1 LYELNFYCFG
11 ILENKFLNHF
21 LMKKFFEL
29 TILISLLS
37 IFSCFAQK
45 RSDKRGVSYDI
56 PYLEDVIALAPG
68 VSWFYNW
75 GTSPKSTIDN
85 YYSNYMEYYPMAWNS
100 VNANALRA
108 FKAKHPECKYLL
120 TFNEPNLTDQAN
132 MTPSQAAAQW
142 PAVKA
147 IAQELNLKIVSPA
160 MNYGTLPGYGDPITW
175 LDEFFTKVPL
185 SDIDAIAIHCY
196 MNWPGALE
204 WYVGR
209 FAKYGKPIWLTEFCA
224 WEYQEPLTT
233 NAQVGYLFQRNTM
246 IEKLEFLELN
256 PQVEK
261 YAWFIPR
268 TNNDGEFPYMQLL
281 KKVQGNVLPGTLTE
295 LGQIYVH
302 MSSFDNTKYYVP
314 AEKIPAKNYIKSAP
328 VQLEASTDLAAD
340 AYPIQIC
347 NFEKKVFADYLIDI
361 PQAGTYPL
369 TLRMACPANIQPFF
383 KVYSNGTVATVTDSV
398 SVSSTGGQNNWD
410 ARVINVT
417 LPKGKQTLRIASSG
431 LATGVKLQWL
441 SLSNLNSEVQ
451 VPLTPKIKVYADA
464 NKQLQILSS
473 EKILMSTIYNVNG
486 EMLMQTRDQQID
498 IHHLP
503 KGVYIVQIKF
513 IDGNSTTT
521 KFIINE

>member
-1 LYELNFYCFG
+1 
-11 ILENKFLNHF
+11 
-21 LMKKFFEL
+21 MKKLFY
-29 TILISLLS
+29 LLFL
-37 IFSCFAQK
+37 FSFLLVFSSFAQQ
-45 RSDKRGVSYDI
+45 RSSKRGVSYDI
-56 PYLEDVIALAPG
+56 PYVEDVNAMSPG

-85 YYSNYMEYYPMAWNS
+85 YYSNYMEYYPMAWNG
-100 VNANALRA
+100 VDANALRA

-132 MTPSQAAAQW
+132 MTPSQAAAKW

-160 MNYGTLPGYGDPITW
+160 MNYGTLSGYGDPITW
-175 LDEFFTKVPL
+175 LDEFFTLVPL
-185 SDIDAIAIHCY
+185 SDIDAIAIHTY
-196 MNWPGALE
+196 MNWPGAVS

-246 IEKLEFLELN
+246 IEKVEFLELN

-281 KKVQGNVLPGTLTE
+281 KKVQGSVLPGTLTE
-295 LGQIYVH
+295 LGQIYVN
-302 MSSFDNTKYYVP
+302 MSSFDLSKYYGLG
-314 AEKIPAKNYIKSAP
+314 EKIPAKNYVKSAP
-328 VQLEASTDLAAD
+328 VQLESSTDLSEE

-347 NFEKKVFADYLIDI
+347 NFEKNVFAEYLIDI

-369 TLRMACPANIQPFF
+369 SLRMACPANIQPVF
-383 KVYSNGTVATVTDSV
+383 KIYSNGNVVTSTDSV
-398 SVSSTGGQNNWD
+398 AVSSTGGQNIWD
-410 ARVINVT
+410 TKIINVN
-417 LPKGKQTLRIASSG
+417 LPQGKQRIRIASSG
-431 LATGVKLQWL
+431 LATGVKLQWV
-441 SLSNLNSEVQ
+441 SLSNVNEVKATSL
-451 VPLTPKIKVYADA
+451 PEIKVYIDG

-473 EKILMSTIYNVNG
+473 AKVSNSAIYDLSGKILIQHNTC
-486 EMLMQTRDQQID
+486 QQID
-498 IHHLP
+498 VHSLAMGIYL
-503 KGVYIVQIKF
+503 ILIKF
-513 IDGNSTTT
+513 QDGYLATE
-521 KFIINE
+521 KFVINE